1 MPPSRRRCTLLA
13 VDLAMLMA
21 SGSLFP
27 VTALARADNA
37 PAAAAQTLYL
47 EVHINRGT
55 VAKLARFELL
65 GQTLSASAA
74 TLRELGLRL
83 PADIPSDEQNVA
95 LVQLPGAVIDYD
107 AGNQRLA
114 LQVPLELLDHPLTY
128 LQLSNTPELLPVSD
142 NSPGILLNYD
152 LHAQQSEHYRD
163 ASGYT
168 ELRVFGLGRGI
179 WSTSQASRVGATQGS
194 WHAGNTRLD
203 SHWQLD
209 LPGPMLSLSVG
220 DTITGA
226 LQWSRSA
233 RIGGLHL
240 SRNFSLQPYRVTT
253 PLASFAGE
261 AVLPSTVDLYI
272 NGIRQASR
280 NVQPGQFQLDTA
292 PALNGSGQAQ
302 LLVTDINGQSRMLEF
317 ALYGTPN
324 LLQAGLTDWSLDI
337 GVLRQGYG
345 QHSFAYDNRPM
356 ASGSVRRG
364 LYEQLTIEGHAEL
377 SADLRLA
384 GIGAVALLGKRAGVL
399 SSSFTSS
406 RAAALQGHQQAFGYQ
421 WSSRSFNVSASTLR
435 RSADFR
441 DAPAFL
447 ANSLLPRR
455 TDQLFLGLGNAHSGQ
470 FSLSYVSQS
479 YPGNPRIRLAG
490 LGWSRSLGGNS
501 WLSAQFHH
509 DLGKHGMDS
518 ANVYFSM
525 PLDRLTQFS
534 SNLRHGADGNAL
546 SLQAN
551 RSLATDAGGWGWRV
565 QANLGAR
572 RSGSAEL
579 SHLSET
585 SQWRIGAD
593 HSAAAGTLGY
603 ADAVGSLA
611 WFGNDLHALRRV
623 DDAFALVSTNGV
635 ADVPVR
641 LENRLV
647 GHTNGHGQLLVT
659 PLRAW
664 QRNLISI
671 DTLGLPVDMLLDS
684 PQRQVVPASGSGAR
698 VDFKLQP
705 SHPMRLQLRDMDGR
719 WLAAGSQVDVTLAGQ
734 TVATTV
740 VGHDGEVYLA
750 DPPVGARLLIT
761 VAEGAAC
768 VLPLPTTAQHP
779 EQDYATPLQCQP

>member
-1 MPPSRRRCTLLA
+1 MPPSRNRCTLLA
-13 VDLAMLMA
+13 FDLAMLMA

-27 VTALARADNA
+27 STALARAD
-37 PAAAAQTLYL
+37 AAQPLYL
-47 EVHINRGT
+47 EVHINRSNI
-55 VAKLARFELL
+55 AKLARFELS
-65 GQTLSASAA
+65 GQTLSASVA

-83 PADIPSDEQNVA
+83 PANITSSGRDIA
-95 LVQLPGAVIDYD
+95 LAQLPGAVIDYD
-107 AGNQRLA
+107 ASNQRLA
-114 LQVPLELLDHPLTY
+114 LQVPLELLDHPLTH

-142 NSPGILLNYD
+142 SSPGALLNYD
-152 LHAQQSEHYRD
+152 LHAQQLGQYRT

-168 ELRVFGLGRGI
+168 ELRVFGLGPGT
-179 WSTSQASRVGATQGS
+179 WSSSQTSRVDGNRGR
-194 WHAGNTRLD
+194 WHAGSTRLD
-203 SHWQLD
+203 SRWQLD

-220 DTITGA
+220 DAVTGA
-226 LQWSRSA
+226 LDWSRPS

-280 NVQPGQFQLDTA
+280 SVQPGQFQLDTA

-302 LLVTDINGQSRMLEF
+302 LLVTDINGQSRVLEF
-317 ALYGTPN
+317 ALYGTPK
-324 LLQAGLTDWSLDI
+324 LLQTGLTDWSLDI
-337 GVLRQGYG
+337 GVLRQDYG
-345 QHSFAYDNRPM
+345 QHSFAYDHRPM
-356 ASGSVRRG
+356 VSGSVRHG
-364 LYEQLTIEGHAEL
+364 LYEQLSIEAHAEL
-377 SADLRLA
+377 SAELRLA
-384 GIGAVALLGKRAGVL
+384 GIGAVALLGKRAGML
-399 SSSFTSS
+399 SSSFASS
-406 RAAALQGHQQAFGYQ
+406 RAGTLQGHQQAFAYQ
-421 WSSRSFNVSASTLR
+421 WSSRVFSVSTSSLR

-441 DAPAFL
+441 DAPALL
-447 ANSLLPRR
+447 ANALLPRR
-455 TDQLFLGLGNAHSGQ
+455 TDQFFLGVGNARSGQ

-479 YPGNPRIRLAG
+479 YPGNPRTRLAG
-490 LGWSRSLGGNS
+490 LGWSRSLGGS
-501 WLSAQFHH
+501 IWLSAQFHH
-509 DLGKHGMDS
+509 DLGNQGMDS
-518 ANVYFSM
+518 ANVYFSI
-525 PLDRLTQFS
+525 PLDRRTQFS
-534 SNLRHGADGNAL
+534 SSLRHGTDGNEL

-551 RSLATDAGGWGWRV
+551 RSLPSDAGGWGWRV

-579 SHLSET
+579 SHLSEA

-593 HSAAAGTLGY
+593 HSDDIGTLGY

-641 LENRLV
+641 LENRFV
-647 GHTNGHGQLLVT
+647 GRTNAHGQLLVT

-671 DTLGLPVDMLLDS
+671 DPLGLPMDMLLGS
-684 PQRQVVPASGSGAR
+684 PQQQVVPASGSGAR
-698 VDFKLQP
+698 VVFELQP
-705 SHPMRLQLRDMDGR
+705 SHPMRLQLRGRDGR
-719 WLAAGSQVDVTLAGQ
+719 WLAAGSQVAVELAGQ
-734 TVATTV
+734 NVATTV

-761 VAEGAAC
+761 IEESTTC
-768 VLPLPTTAQHP
+768 RLPLPTTTNHLDQNH
-779 EQDYATPLQCQP
+779 ATPLQCPP